1 MGSGR
6 RGTTHRPAQ
15 PGAVPDPIILE
26 FRYRSPES
34 DPDALTDSPE
44 EEDVPKAELARRL
57 NASIYKV
64 GQSLK
69 DPQDEEFE
77 LSFYCACG
85 CMAAVKRSLRDYV
98 IRGAVVE
105 GHSRPPGD
113 QTATG
118 AKTGAT
124 DD

>member
-15 PGAVPDPIILE
+15 PDAVPDPISSN
-26 FRYRSPES
+26 FGTDHRS